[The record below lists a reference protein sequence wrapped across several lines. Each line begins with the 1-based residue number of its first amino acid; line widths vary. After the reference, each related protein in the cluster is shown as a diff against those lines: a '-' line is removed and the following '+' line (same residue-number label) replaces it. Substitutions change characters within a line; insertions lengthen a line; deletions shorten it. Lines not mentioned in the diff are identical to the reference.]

1 MPIVALATALL
12 QFAPSI
18 AKMFGASE
26 PTVEVAGKIAGVAQA
41 VTGATTPEEAL
52 TRLQQDADKQRE
64 FRLAMEQQE
73 NDLTKAYLSDTQN
86 ARARDVELAKA
97 GFKNI
102 RSNVLIAIA
111 FCIVILSITVVV
123 WMTEANDFVKGS
135 ITLLLGQS
143 LGWINQAFNFEFG
156 TTRGESKKDDTIK
169 NMKV

>member
-1 MPIVALATALL
+1 MPIIPLATALL
-12 QFAPSI
+12 QFAPSLL
-18 AKMFGASE
+18 KLFGANE

-52 TRLQQDADKQRE
+52 AKLQEDANKQRE
-64 FRLAMEQQE
+64 FRLALEQQE
-73 NDLTKAYLSDTQN
+73 NDLTKAYLNDTQD
-86 ARARDVELAKA
+86 ARKRDIELAKA
-97 GFKNI
+97 GFKNV
-102 RSNVLIAIA
+102 RSNVLITIA
-111 FCIVILSITVVV
+111 FVIVILSITVVV
-123 WMTEANDFVKGS
+123 WMTDANDFVKGS